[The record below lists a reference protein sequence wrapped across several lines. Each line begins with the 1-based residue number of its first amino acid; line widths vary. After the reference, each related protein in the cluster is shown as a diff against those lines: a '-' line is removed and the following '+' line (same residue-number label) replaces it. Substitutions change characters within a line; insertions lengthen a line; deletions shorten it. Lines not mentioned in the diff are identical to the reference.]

1 MNQQSSKFT
10 HKRYDKK
17 SNVSTQS
24 RATYKVWAGVW
35 FSKRESDTIASHLAE
50 STLVLRGSDHPTGD
64 TYTQMLNDTS
74 NMMTHDDI
82 YDIIS

>member
-1 MNQQSSKFT
+1 MTRKVMCP
-10 HKRYDKK
+10 HKAGRLTK
-17 SNVSTQS
+17 SGQGSGSPKGKATQS
-24 RATYKVWAGVW
+24 Q
-35 FSKRESDTIASHLAE
+35 SIASHLAE

-82 YDIIS
+82 IS